1 MTTTLRPT
9 GPEQRTEWGG
19 RARSYEVCVNGRP
32 VGSLDLTTDERLGSE
47 VGRIERL
54 DIDEPD
60 RHRGRGTVAAL
71 AAEEVLRGWGCTQVA
86 VSVPAQATTG
96 LGLAGAL
103 GFGERG
109 RNMVKELSEAP
120 ELPPGSEVRNM
131 GEAEYPAWFE
141 HERAGYIRD
150 WMDRGVAEGAAR
162 AKADSAYATLLPDGP
177 ATPGTLLRV
186 LAHGGTDV
194 GTVWVAIRPEEAAGT
209 EAAGTGTADGPPEAY
224 VYAVEVAEEYR
235 GRGHG
240 RTLMLAAERDSLTAG
255 ARTIGLHVF
264 GGNAPALRL
273 YESLGY
279 RPTQYHLFKQL
290 L

>member
-1 MTTTLRPT
+1 MTTILRPT
-9 GPEQRTEWGG
+9 GPEQRTDAGG

-32 VGSLDLTTDERLGSE
+32 VGSLHLATDDRLGPE

-71 AAEEVLRGWGCTQVA
+71 AAEEVLRGWGCTQVE
-86 VSVPAQATTG
+86 VSIPAQTTTA

-103 GFGERG
+103 GFSERG

-120 ELPPGSEVRNM
+120 ELPPGSEVRAM

-141 HERAGYIRD
+141 HERAEYIRS
-150 WMDRGVAEGAAR
+150 WTDRGVAEEAAR
-162 AKADSAYATLLPDGP
+162 AKADAAYATLLPDGP
-177 ATPGTLLRV
+177 ATPGALLRV
-186 LAHGGTDV
+186 LAHDGTDV
-194 GTVWVAIRPEEAAGT
+194 GTVWLAIRPEEAA
-209 EAAGTGTADGPPEAY
+209 EAAGALEGY
-224 VYAVEVAEEYR
+224 VYGVEVAEEHR
-235 GRGHG
+235 GHGHG
-240 RTLMLAAERDSLTAG
+240 RTLMLAAERDGLAAG

-279 RPTQYHLFKQL
+279 RPTEYHLFKQL

>member
-9 GPEQRTEWGG
+9 GPEQRTENGG
-19 RARSYEVCVNGRP
+19 RARSYEVTVNGRR
-32 VGSLDLTTDERLGSE
+32 VGSLDLATDERLGAE

-54 DIDEPD
+54 DIDAPD

-86 VSVPAQATTG
+86 VSIPAQATAG

-109 RNMVKELSEAP
+109 RNMVKELSEVP
-120 ELPPGSEVRNM
+120 ELPSGSEVRAM
-131 GEAEYPAWFE
+131 GEAEYPAWLE

-150 WMDRGVAEGAAR
+150 WLERGVPEEAAR
-162 AKADSAYATLLPDGP
+162 AKAESAYATLLPDGP
-177 ATPGTLLRV
+177 ATPGALLRV
-186 LAHGGTDV
+186 LAHHGADV
-194 GTVWVAIRPEEAAGT
+194 GTIWVAVRPEEREET
-209 EAAGTGTADGPPEAY
+209 EDALEAW
-224 VYAVEVAEEYR
+224 VYGVEVAEEHR
-235 GRGHG
+235 GHGHG
-240 RTLMLAAERDSLTAG
+240 RTLMLAAERDGLAAG
-255 ARTIGLHVF
+255 ARTMALHVF
-264 GGNAPALRL
+264 GGNTPALRL

-279 RPTQYHLFKQL
+279 RPTQYHLYKQL

>member
-9 GPEQRTEWGG
+9 GPEQHTDAGG
-19 RARSYEVCVNGRP
+19 RARAYEVCVNGRA
-32 VGSLDLTTDERLGSE
+32 VGTLRLATGDRLGPE

-54 DIDEPD
+54 HIDEPD

-71 AAEEVLRGWGCTQVA
+71 AAEEVLRGWGCTQA
-86 VSVPAQATTG
+86 EVSIPAQATTG

-103 GFGERG
+103 GFGERS

-120 ELPPGSEVRNM
+120 ELPPGSEVRAM

-141 HERAGYIRD
+141 HERTEHIRS
-150 WMDRGVAEGAAR
+150 WTERGVAEEAAR
-162 AKADSAYATLLPDGP
+162 AKADTAYATLLPDGP
-177 ATPGTLLRV
+177 ATSGTLLRV
-186 LAHGGTDV
+186 LAHDGTDV
-194 GTVWVAIRPEEAAGT
+194 GTVWVAIRPEEGA
-209 EAAGTGTADGPPEAY
+209 EAEGALEGY
-224 VYAVEVAEEYR
+224 VFGVEVVEGHR

-240 RTLMLAAERDSLTAG
+240 RTLMLAAERDSLAAG

-264 GGNAPALRL
+264 GGNTAALRL

-279 RPTQYHLFKQL
+279 RPTEYHLFKQL